1 MNSFG
6 NVPAYGAKLLA
17 AVGDDEWSFACLEA
31 SEFPGICGEKASR
44 GDCDGDAYIV
54 TNGLPWWKY
63 EVGSLGWSE
72 WCCVPL
78 WAW

>member
-6 NVPAYGAKLLA
+6 NSLAYGAKLPA
-17 AVGDDEWSFACLEA
+17 AVGDDERSFACLEA
-31 SEFPGICGEKASR
+31 IVFPGICGGKPSR
-44 GDCDGDAYIV
+44 GDCDGDAYIAI
-54 TNGLPWWKY
+54 NGLSWWKY
-63 EVGSLGWSE
+63 EVGILWSE